1 MVSFSK
7 IEGSDIMYLMAN
19 WAAILLVVTRL
30 IVIAFA
36 GIVAY
41 FILFRKKK
49 WDNYDNSEP

>member
-1 MVSFSK
+1 MVPFSK

-41 FILFRKKK
+41 FILFKKKK